1 MSYVKPVQIDSEID
15 ILPRII
21 EVSRKFGKID
31 VAIYHRNTQT
41 LVAKA
46 MLTAQ
51 FIDQA

>member
-1 MSYVKPVQIDSEID
+1 M
-15 ILPRII
+15 I

-31 VAIYHRNTQT
+31 VEIYHGSA

-51 FIDQA
+51 VIEQG